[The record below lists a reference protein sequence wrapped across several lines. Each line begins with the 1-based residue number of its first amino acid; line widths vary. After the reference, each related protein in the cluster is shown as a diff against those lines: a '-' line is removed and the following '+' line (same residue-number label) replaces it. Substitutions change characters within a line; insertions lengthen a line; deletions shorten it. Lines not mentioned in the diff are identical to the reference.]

1 MTKMRMLAEIYAVL
15 SVFYGQRLEPG
26 YKVLTLK
33 KEHIETLYNV
43 YRLNK
48 KDTLSEQVRTLEAWI
63 VELIDIQQ
71 WNNANA

>member
-26 YKVLTLK
+26 YKVVTLNK
-33 KEHIETLYNV
+33 QHIETLYNV

-48 KDTLSEQVRTLEAWI
+48 QDTLSEQVHMIETWI
-63 VELIDIQQ
+63 AELIDIQQ
-71 WNNANA
+71 WNKVHV